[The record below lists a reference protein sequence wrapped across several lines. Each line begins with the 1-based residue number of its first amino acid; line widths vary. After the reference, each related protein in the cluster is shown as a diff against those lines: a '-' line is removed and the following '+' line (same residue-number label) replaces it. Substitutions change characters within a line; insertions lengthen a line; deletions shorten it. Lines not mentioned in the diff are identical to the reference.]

1 MADGSTRV
9 VLTALAGNGAI
20 ALAKFVAAGLSG
32 STAMF
37 TEAIHSLVD
46 TGDQLLLLV
55 GQTRGRRK
63 PDDSHPL
70 GYGMETYFWSFV
82 VALMVFVLGGMLS
95 IYQGVRHI
103 LHPDPVISPW
113 ISLGVLAVSAVFEG
127 TSFRVGYR
135 EYKRVVRGNPIR
147 LWAFIKGS
155 KDPGLVSVLLEDSAA
170 LIGIVLAA
178 LGVVG
183 ASFLHIAWADGAAS
197 VAIGLLLTGV
207 AFVLANETRSLIAGE
222 AVAPIV
228 MDRLKET
235 LDRITCI
242 IDLDEIATLHLG
254 PGAILVALTL
264 AFRPKATSTSIDAAI
279 REITECLQAT
289 DGRIAY
295 VYVRPSHKDAAGFVK
310 TGGSSTRRLA
320 KGARLRA

>member
-1 MADGSTRV
+1 MASGSTRV

-55 GQTRGRRK
+55 GQSRGRRQ
-63 PDDSHPL
+63 PDESHPL
-70 GYGMETYFWSFV
+70 GYGMETYFWSFI

-95 IYQGVRHI
+95 VYEGVRHI
-103 LHPDPVISPW
+103 LHPAPLVSPW

-127 TSFRVGYR
+127 LSFRVGYR
-135 EYKRVVRGNPIR
+135 EYKTVVRGNR
-147 LWAFIKGS
+147 VTLWGFIKGS

-170 LIGIVLAA
+170 LIGIGLAA
-178 LGVVG
+178 LGVAG
-183 ASFLHIAWADGAAS
+183 SSFLHIAWADGAAS
-197 VAIGLLLTGV
+197 VAIGALLTAV
-207 AFVLANETRSLIAGE
+207 ALVLANETRSLIAGE
-222 AVAPIV
+222 GVAPIV

-235 LDRITCI
+235 LDHINCVTE
-242 IDLDEIATLHLG
+242 LDEIATLHLG

-264 AFRPKATSTSIDAAI
+264 GFRPKATSTSITAAI
-279 REITECLQAT
+279 AEITRCLQAT
-289 DGRIAY
+289 DERVAY
-295 VYVRPSHKDAAGFVK
+295 VYVRPSRKDQAK
-310 TGGSSTRRLA
+310 TGA
-320 KGARLRA
+320 